1 MREKNYE
8 YIKWKNSVLK
18 RDNHMCQLCGID
30 DKDCTLHCHHI
41 EKYADNED
49 LRYDVNNGI
58 TLCYICHNNIY
69 NKEERYARIFKEIL
83 KNPIWIKCRDE
94 KIMDINIDY
103 ENYKNLDENFISVPN
118 DLFKVITSGNQYL
131 VYSYLCFRY
140 NQDYGYAFPSL
151 KTIAKDCNIS
161 VSTVQRCI
169 KELENLKLIV
179 VLKFDEKDNKYVNN
193 IYKIFYPII
202 HEEKEIYEI
211 PQLTEEQMKQLEDIE
226 DKIYEIIEDEENDD
240 NEDK

>member
-1 MREKNYE
+1 M
-8 YIKWKNSVLK
+8 IKRHGIKYSVK
-18 RDNHMCQLCGID
+18 
-30 DKDCTLHCHHI
+30 
-41 EKYADNED
+41 
-49 LRYDVNNGI
+49 
-58 TLCYICHNNIY
+58 
-69 NKEERYARIFKEIL
+69 RYATLEKGFTRIL
-83 KNPIWIKCRDE
+83 
-94 KIMDINIDY
+94 
-103 ENYKNLDENFISVPN
+103 N

-226 DKIYEIIEDEENDD
+226 DKIYEIIEDDENDD